1 MRASIVLYRLP
12 KYNLQDV
19 FFTFF
24 KINILF
30 QAFVSTTGYRIRS
43 EPLVKRGLSDPDDP
57 RWGCYLKLTH
67 L

>member
-1 MRASIVLYRLP
+1 MKLKIVTTKPLEAKSLDSFLP
-12 KYNLQDV
+12 FAKIQ
-19 FFTFF
+19 FARRIF

-57 RWGCYLKLTH
+57 R
-67 L
+67 